1 MNPIIEA
8 KKKKNLKFGVNNL
21 RRLLSREPLVG
32 KRQYSQ
38 YTANIRKFHLK
49 RFAYQ
54 RLKILIYINIF
65 LLFLIWMKQRWN
77 LIKLGNSFKNLYL
90 QQKYFFKRMSESYV
104 QNKLSKPITCYENLQ
119 TFFFIFHSGFILI

>member
-8 KKKKNLKFGVNNL
+8 KKKNLKFGVNNL

-49 RFAYQ
+49 RFPYQ

-65 LLFLIWMKQRWN
+65 LLFLI
-77 LIKLGNSFKNLYL
+77 
-90 QQKYFFKRMSESYV
+90 
-104 QNKLSKPITCYENLQ
+104 
-119 TFFFIFHSGFILI
+119 